1 MITATLTADR
11 GRAASGIDFF
21 RCPAF
26 LEVEGVTHTLEIG
39 EGHDRIAAP
48 LVVREIPGG
57 GLDATSPYGYP
68 GFSIADLPENHPLD
82 TATIDFSGTGLV
94 SIFVRHCLDPDR
106 VPPLTGATPR
116 NVCLVADPELP
127 PKSRM
132 SDRQQIRK
140 NERKG
145 YGFRIVPGS
154 EVTERE
160 LEDFTR
166 VYTETMERTGASA
179 RYFFGPDYFSA
190 LLGSGMA
197 WLAMVDDAEGALA
210 AGSLVVNSDG
220 LLHYYL
226 SGTGDRHL
234 SDSPM
239 KSLLGALVE
248 FSGER
253 GTGLNLGG
261 GIAPGDR
268 LEEFKR
274 GFGNREVQWYTQEIV
289 CDPDAY
295 RELSGDRRT
304 GDFFPAYRA
313 PFPDDG
319 DQ

>member
-1 MITATLTADR
+1 MIRATVTGDG

-26 LEVEGVTHTLEIG
+26 MEVEGVTHTLEIG
-39 EGHDRIAAP
+39 EGNDRIAAP
-48 LVVREIPGG
+48 LVVSEIPGG

-68 GFSIADLPENHPLD
+68 GFSIADLPESLPLD
-82 TATIDFSGTGLV
+82 AGAVDFSGTGLV
-94 SIFVRHCLDPDR
+94 SISIRHCLDPGR
-106 VPPLTGATPR
+106 EPPLTGPTPR
-116 NVCLVADPELP
+116 NICLVADPSLP

-145 YGFRIVPGS
+145 YSVRVTPGAEVS
-154 EVTERE
+154 EPE
-160 LEDFTR
+160 LTAFSR
-166 VYTETMERTGASA
+166 VYTETMERTGASE
-179 RYFFGPDYFSA
+179 RYFFDTDHFRA

-197 WLAMVDDAEGALA
+197 WLATVEDGEGETA

-239 KSLLGALVE
+239 KSVLSALVD
-248 FSGER
+248 FSAER

-261 GIAPGDR
+261 GITPGDR

-274 GFGNREVQWYTQEIV
+274 GFGNREVQWYSQELV
-289 CDPDAY
+289 CDPEAY
-295 RELSGDRRT
+295 RELTGDRE
-304 GDFFPAYRA
+304 GSDFFPAYRA
-313 PFPDDG
+313 PSADG
-319 DQ
+319 EDQ

>member
-1 MITATLTADR
+1 MIPASLTADG

-48 LVVREIPGG
+48 LVVREIPDG

-68 GFSIADLPENHPLD
+68 GFSIADLPESHPLEVGEV
-82 TATIDFSGTGLV
+82 DFAKTGLV
-94 SIFVRHCLDPDR
+94 SIFIRHCLDPDR
-106 VPPLTGATPR
+106 EPPLTEPTAR
-116 NVCLVADPELP
+116 NVCLVADPDLP

-145 YGFRIVPGS
+145 YTFRVVPGA
-154 EVTERE
+154 EVPERE
-160 LEDFTR
+160 LGDFTR
-166 VYTETMERTGASA
+166 VYTETMERTGASE
-179 RYFFGPDYFSA
+179 RYFFDRDHFRA

-197 WLAMVDDAEGALA
+197 WLAIVDDGEGELA

-239 KSLLGALVE
+239 KSLLSALVG
-248 FSGER
+248 FAAER
-253 GTGLNLGG
+253 GSSLNLGG
-261 GIAPGDR
+261 GITPGDR

-274 GFGNREVQWYTQEIV
+274 GFGNREVQWYTQEVV
-289 CDPDAY
+289 CDPEAY
-295 RELSGDRRT
+295 LELTGDRPG

-313 PFPDDG
+313 PSAAAQ